1 MTSRRAW
8 LPAGVRWHATVAAS
22 VVVAAALVMGSVA
35 LVMVLHTSLTATL
48 QTGLAALVTEDA
60 RTLADQGLGALA
72 VSESDRGEDGV
83 LVQVLDDSGAV
94 LYTSEKARTR
104 AQTSLR
110 PVPGETLVAGRT
122 LVPIPGHLA
131 APLTVARG
139 VSVEAHPYVVVA
151 VASQDA
157 QEAAVQT
164 AGALLLAGI
173 PLLVGLAGLVTWWRV
188 GRALAS
194 VEAIRRQV
202 ERVESAHLTQRVP
215 VPPTRDEIADL
226 ALTMNGMLQRL
237 HASDRTQRQFVADAS
252 HELRSPL
259 ATLSTALEVAEGDD
273 SGSTWQELAPILMS
287 ETARM
292 TRLVEDLLLLSQADD
307 RALVQSREDVD
318 LDDLADLECQR
329 LRQLTS
335 LPVDLAATPVR
346 VHGDEHKLAQ
356 LLRNVLDNAA
366 RAARTRIAVRVTRQA
381 DVAVITVEDDG
392 DGIPAEDRERVF
404 ERFVRLDE
412 SRSRGRGGTGL
423 GLSIVQEIASAHG
436 GSVEVGAS
444 GLGGAAFEVRLPA
457 VPLGAPQPSSSR

>member
-22 VVVAAALVMGSVA
+22 VVVAAALVLGSVA
-35 LVMVLHTSLTATL
+35 LVMVLHTSLTTTL
-48 QTGLAALVTEDA
+48 QTSLTALVAEDA
-60 RTLADQGLGALA
+60 RTLADQGLSALA
-72 VSESDRGEDGV
+72 VSESDRGDDGV

-104 AQTSLR
+104 AQTTLQ
-110 PVPGETLVAGRT
+110 PVPGETQVAGQT

-131 APLTVARG
+131 APLIVARG
-139 VSVEAHPYVVVA
+139 VNVEAHPYVVVA

-237 HASDRTQRQFVADAS
+237 QASDRTQRQFVADAS

-259 ATLSTALEVAEGDD
+259 ATLNTALEVAEGDD
-273 SGSTWQELAPILMS
+273 SGRTWQELAPILMS
-287 ETARM
+287 ETSRM
-292 TRLVEDLLLLSQADD
+292 TRLVEDLLVLSQADD

-346 VHGDEHKLAQ
+346 VRGDEHKLAQ

-366 RAARTRIAVRVTRQA
+366 RAARTRIAVTVTRQA

-444 GLGGAAFEVRLPA
+444 RLGGAAFEVRLPA